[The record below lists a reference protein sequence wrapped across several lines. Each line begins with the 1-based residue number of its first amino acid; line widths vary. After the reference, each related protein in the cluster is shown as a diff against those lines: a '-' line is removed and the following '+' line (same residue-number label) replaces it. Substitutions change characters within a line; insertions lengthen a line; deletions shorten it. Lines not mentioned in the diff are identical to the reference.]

1 MRDRSRVTTRALTRY
16 DASSPI
22 ALGCYGD
29 QRVTSSVL
37 RCRVPPTLCRERPTA
52 RDQVAHNVARSRGPT
67 CGSLLAPRRAV
78 ISAATDS
85 LRKTS
90 VAIRNGQHVHA
101 VAPTV

>member
-37 RCRVPPTLCRERPTA
+37 RCRVPPTPRCA
-52 RDQVAHNVARSRGPT
+52 RYE
-67 CGSLLAPRRAV
+67 
-78 ISAATDS
+78 
-85 LRKTS
+85 
-90 VAIRNGQHVHA
+90 A
-101 VAPTV
+101 VATSEASPKTLGTCLKGDRYPMFIEIRINC